1 MTKGDN
7 LKAEL
12 TALAQS
18 ESEISHHKL
27 IFTNYIDRDTI
38 CVHMHIFVYIC
49 KIYIIGIYK

>member
-27 IFTNYIDRDTI
+27 IDLKYLFGK
-38 CVHMHIFVYIC
+38 VQ
-49 KIYIIGIYK
+49 